1 MNTSPAQSSTKII
14 FVPTASTEF
23 DDQGRICGALDL
35 PLSENGVV
43 QAADWA
49 QKLADVEIAM
59 VYSGPA
65 TADRQTAQALT
76 KAGAKKR
83 KTKAIEAWQNLDHG
97 LWQGKILSELKEN
110 HSRFYRQWC
119 ESPDAIAPPGGE
131 TAAEVIERVK
141 PAFEKILRKQA
152 GRTIV
157 VVVPDA
163 LLSILLDLAVHN
175 NCAFDRVDEINDENR
190 LAVDAGRTREV
201 EYQDPT
207 SQLV

>member
-1 MNTSPAQSSTKII
+1 MNTSSAQSTTKII

-35 PLSENGVV
+35 PLSENGAL
-43 QAADWA
+43 QAAGWA

-65 TADRQTAQALT
+65 TADRQTAQALA
-76 KAGAKKR
+76 KAGTKKR

-131 TAAEVIERVK
+131 TATEVIERVQ
-141 PAFEKILRKQA
+141 PAFGKILRKQA
-152 GRTIV
+152 GRTIM

-163 LLSILLDLAVHN
+163 LLSILQDLAANADCLV
-175 NCAFDRVDEINDENR
+175 DRVGETNGNDR
-190 LAVDAGRTREV
+190 LAVDAGLTREV
-201 EYQDPT
+201 ECQDPT